1 MKWTQP
7 RLALVCGLVPTL
19 LAAVLSLTRPLNLTH
34 VEYDV
39 YDTLVRS
46 IAPRPPSRHVVIV
59 DVDEKSLTS
68 IGQWPWRRDVVGL
81 LIARLREMGAAA
93 VGVDVIFPESD
104 RDAGGAQSPD
114 SQLADTLRQ
123 GRTVLG
129 YAMRFDDGAA
139 AVAPCVKHP
148 IGLAVV
154 TPPGHDGHPLFQ
166 ATGAVCSLPLLNEA
180 AGRSGFLNAAPDADG
195 ILRRVP
201 VLMEVGGEIFPSLA
215 LATVASVAQDDNG
228 VLRIANANASTLEI
242 GGHSIPLDG
251 RGNLLVRH
259 RGEKHTFPYL
269 SAADVMHGRVARN
282 QVAGKIVFLGTTAL
296 GTREVVATPLDTLFA
311 GVEVQATVAD
321 NLLQGDFAGRPVHAV
336 AMETE
341 LVIAFGLL
349 AAVLVARV
357 GPTWGALGVMG
368 GLVALWVGAAQLLSA
383 YGTFL
388 SPLYPTLGVGGTL
401 AAMTIATVTFEQR
414 RAESARDARAASQR
428 LMVQSLLSLTGI
440 RDLET
445 GRHSSRTER
454 YTRVLAE
461 QLARNPRYASYL
473 SPERIDLLASL
484 APLHDIGKVGVPDAV
499 LNKPSELTPE
509 ELTEMRRHP
518 EYGRNVIQKAE
529 RDAGVYDDAILSL
542 AKEIVYTHHEKWD
555 GTGYPQGLRGPDIP
569 IPGRVMAL
577 VDVWDAIRTRRLY
590 DQPMS
595 SADAKAFIIKRRG
608 THFDPAVV
616 DAFEQ
621 VAEQMDEVSALASQ
635 ERGLRTTG

>member
-7 RLALVCGLVPTL
+7 RRMALVCGLVPTL
-19 LAAVLSLTRPLNLTH
+19 LAAALSLTRPVALTH

-39 YDTLVRS
+39 YDTLVRAV
-46 IAPRPPSRHVVIV
+46 APKPPSRRVVVV
-59 DVDEKSLTS
+59 DVDEKSLS
-68 IGQWPWRRDVVGL
+68 AIGQWPWRRDVIGS
-81 LIARLREMGAAA
+81 LIARLRDMGAAA
-93 VGVDVIFPESD
+93 IAVDVIFAESD
-104 RDAGGAQSPD
+104 RDAGSEHSPD
-114 SQLADTLRQ
+114 SLMADTLRP
-123 GRTVLG
+123 GRAILG

-139 AVAPCVKHP
+139 TASPCVRHP
-148 IGLAVV
+148 LGLAVIV
-154 TPPGHDGHPLFQ
+154 PPGHEGHPLFQ
-166 ATGAVCSLPLLNEA
+166 ATGAVCSLPMLNEA

-201 VLMEVGGEIFPSLA
+201 VLMEVGGEIYPSLA
-215 LATVASVAQDDNG
+215 LATVAAVARDDNA
-228 VLRIANANASTLEI
+228 VLRVHNANASALEI
-242 GGHSIPLDG
+242 GGYTIPLDG
-251 RGNLLVRH
+251 RGNLLVRY
-259 RGEKHTFPYL
+259 RGEKRTFPYL
-269 SAADVMHGRVARN
+269 SAADVIQDRVAVSD
-282 QVAGKIVFLGTTAL
+282 VAGKLVFLGTTAL

-341 LVIAFGLL
+341 AVIAFGLL
-349 AAVLVARV
+349 AAVLVSRI
-357 GPTWGALGVMG
+357 GPTWGALGGMA
-368 GLVALWVGAAQLLSA
+368 GLVLLWIGSAQALSA

-401 AAMTIATVTFEQR
+401 AAMTIASVTLERR
-414 RAESARDARAASQR
+414 RAESAGHARAASQR

-445 GRHSSRTER
+445 GRHSLRTER
-454 YTRVLAE
+454 YARVLAE
-461 QLARNPRYASYL
+461 QLSRNPRYAAYL

-509 ELTEMRRHP
+509 ELAEMRRHP
-518 EYGRNVIQKAE
+518 EYGRDVILKAE
-529 RDAGVYDDAILSL
+529 RQAGVHDDAILSL

-555 GTGYPQGLRGPDIP
+555 GSGYPQGLRGPDIP
-569 IPGRVMAL
+569 IPGRVIAL

-590 DQPMS
+590 GQPMT
-595 SADAKAFIIKRRG
+595 SAEARAFILKRRG

-616 DAFEQ
+616 DAFEE
-621 VAEQMDEVSALASQ
+621 VADQMDELSLTA
-635 ERGLRTTG
+635 

>member
-1 MKWTQP
+1 MKRSQP
-7 RLALVCGLVPTL
+7 RLAMLCGLVPTL
-19 LAAVLSLTRPLNLTH
+19 LAAVLSLTRPVSLTH

-39 YDTLVRS
+39 YDTLIRAV
-46 IAPRPPSRHVVIV
+46 APRPPSRHVVVV
-59 DVDEKSLTS
+59 DVDEKSLTAM
-68 IGQWPWRRDVVGL
+68 GQWPWRRDVIGT

-104 RDAGGAQSPD
+104 RDPGGAQSPD
-114 SQLADTLRQ
+114 NLLADTLRQ

-139 AVAPCVKHP
+139 AAPPCVEHP
-148 IGLAVV
+148 LGLAVV
-154 TPPGHDGHPLFQ
+154 TPSGHDEHPLFQ
-166 ATGAVCSLPLLNEA
+166 ATGAVCSLPLLNQA

-201 VLMEVGGEIFPSLA
+201 LLMEVGGEIYPSLA
-215 LATVASVAQDDNG
+215 LATVASVAGDDNA

-242 GGHSIPLDG
+242 GRHSIPLDG
-251 RGNLLVRH
+251 RGNLLVRY

-269 SAADVMHGRVARN
+269 SAADVMQGRIPKN
-282 QVAGKIVFLGTTAL
+282 QVAGRIVFLGTTAL

-321 NLLQGDFAGRPVHAV
+321 NLLQGDFAGRPLHAA

-341 LVIAFGLL
+341 MVIAFGLL
-349 AAVLVARV
+349 AAVLVFRV
-357 GPTWGALGVMG
+357 GPAWGALGGMS
-368 GLVALWVGAAQLLSA
+368 GLVLLWIGAAQVLSA

-401 AAMTIATVTFEQR
+401 AAMTIASVTFERR
-414 RAESARDARAASQR
+414 RADNAGEARAASQR

-461 QLARNPRYASYL
+461 QLAQNPRYTAYL

-499 LNKPSELTPE
+499 LNKPSELTPD
-509 ELTEMRRHP
+509 ELAEMRRHP
-518 EYGRNVIQKAE
+518 EYGRDVILKAE
-529 RDAGVYDDAILSL
+529 REAGVHDDVILSL

-555 GTGYPQGLRGPDIP
+555 GSGYPQGLRGPDIP

-590 DQPMS
+590 GQPMS
-595 SADAKAFIIKRRG
+595 YSEARAFILNRRG

-616 DAFEQ
+616 DAFER
-621 VAEQMDEVSALASQ
+621 VADQMDELSALAS
-635 ERGLRTTG
+635 

>member
-1 MKWTQP
+1 MKWSQP

-19 LAAVLSLTRPLNLTH
+19 LAAVLSLTRPVALTH

-39 YDTLVRS
+39 YDTLVRAVS
-46 IAPRPPSRHVVIV
+46 PRPPGSRVVVV
-59 DVDEKSLTS
+59 DVDEQSLTT
-68 IGQWPWRRDVVGL
+68 IGQWPWRRDVIGT
-81 LIARLREMGAAA
+81 LIAQLRDLGAAA

-104 RDAGGAQSPD
+104 RDADSAHSPD
-114 SQLADTLRQ
+114 RALADTLRS
-123 GRTVLG
+123 GRVVLG
-129 YAMRFDDGAA
+129 YAMRFDDRAHATGT
-139 AVAPCVKHP
+139 CVKHP
-148 IGLAVV
+148 LGLAVV

-201 VLMEVGGEIFPSLA
+201 VLMDVNGQIYPSLA
-215 LATVASVAQDDNG
+215 LATVASVARDDNA
-228 VLRIANANASTLEI
+228 VLRVVNDNASVLEV
-242 GGHSIPLDG
+242 GGLSIPLDG
-251 RGNLLVRH
+251 RGNLLVRY
-259 RGEKHTFPYL
+259 RGEKRTFPYL
-269 SAADVMHGRVARN
+269 SAADVMHGRVNRRD
-282 QVAGKIVFLGTTAL
+282 VAGKLVFLGTTAL

-321 NLLQGDFAGRPVHAV
+321 NLLQGDFGGRPVHAV

-341 LVIAFGLL
+341 AVIALGLL
-349 AAVLVARV
+349 AVVLVSRL
-357 GPTWGALGVMG
+357 GPTWGAMG
-368 GLVALWVGAAQLLSA
+368 GMVGLVLLWVGSAQMLSA
-383 YGTFL
+383 VGTFL

-401 AAMTIATVTFEQR
+401 AAMTIASVTLERR
-414 RAESARDARAASQR
+414 RADNAGEARAASQR

-461 QLARNPRYASYL
+461 QLSRNPRYASYL

-499 LNKPSELTPE
+499 LNKPSGLTPE
-509 ELTEMRRHP
+509 ELAEMRRHP
-518 EYGRNVIQKAE
+518 EYGRDVILKAE
-529 RDAGVYDDAILSL
+529 REAGVQDDAILSL

-569 IPGRVMAL
+569 IPGRVIAL

-590 DQPMS
+590 GQPMPPEE
-595 SADAKAFIIKRRG
+595 AKAFIINKRG

-616 DAFEQ
+616 DAFEE
-621 VAEQMDEVSALASQ
+621 VVDQMDEVSLTA
-635 ERGLRTTG
+635 

>member
-1 MKWTQP
+1 MKWSQP

-19 LAAVLSLTRPLNLTH
+19 LAAVLSLTRPVALTH

-46 IAPRPPSRHVVIV
+46 VTPRAPGSRVVVV
-59 DVDEKSLTS
+59 DVDEQSLTA
-68 IGQWPWRRDVVGL
+68 IGQWPWRRDVIGS
-81 LIARLREMGAAA
+81 LIARLRDLGAAA

-104 RDAGGAQSPD
+104 RDADSASSPD
-114 SQLADTLRQ
+114 RALADTLRS
-123 GRTVLG
+123 GRIVLG
-129 YAMRFDDGAA
+129 YAMRFDDRAHSTGA
-139 AVAPCVKHP
+139 CVRHP
-148 IGLAVV
+148 LGLAVV
-154 TPPGHDGHPLFQ
+154 TPPDHDAHPLFQ
-166 ATGAVCSLPLLNEA
+166 ATGAVCSLPMLNEA

-201 VLMEVGGEIFPSLA
+201 VMMAVDGQIYPSLA
-215 LATVASVAQDDNG
+215 LATVASVAKDDNA
-228 VLRIANANASTLEI
+228 VLRVVNDNASVLEV
-242 GGHSIPLDG
+242 GGLSIPLDG
-251 RGNLLVRH
+251 RGNLLVRY
-259 RGEKHTFPYL
+259 RGEKRSFPYL
-269 SAADVMHGRVARN
+269 SAADVMQGRVNRHD
-282 QVAGKIVFLGTTAL
+282 VAGKLVFLGTTAL

-321 NLLQGDFAGRPVHAV
+321 NLLQADFAGRPVHAV

-341 LVIAFGLL
+341 AVIALGLL
-349 AAVLVARV
+349 AVVLVSRL
-357 GPTWGALGVMG
+357 GPAWGAIGGMA
-368 GLVALWVGAAQLLSA
+368 GLVLVWVGSAQALSA
-383 YGTFL
+383 FGTFL

-401 AAMTIATVTFEQR
+401 AAMTIATVTLERR
-414 RAESARDARAASQR
+414 RADNAGEARAASQR

-461 QLARNPRYASYL
+461 QLSRNPQYASYL

-499 LNKPSELTPE
+499 LNKPSGLTPE
-509 ELTEMRRHP
+509 ELAEMRRHP
-518 EYGRNVIQKAE
+518 EYGRDVILKAE
-529 RDAGVYDDAILSL
+529 REAGVHDDAILSL

-555 GTGYPQGLRGPDIP
+555 GSGYPQGLRGLDIP
-569 IPGRVMAL
+569 IPGRVIAL

-590 DQPMS
+590 GQPMT
-595 SADAKAFIIKRRG
+595 ADEAKAFIIKKRG

-621 VAEQMDEVSALASQ
+621 VVDQMHDLSMTA
-635 ERGLRTTG
+635 

>member
-19 LAAVLSLTRPLNLTH
+19 LAAVLSLTRPITLTH

-39 YDTLVRS
+39 YDTLVR
-46 IAPRPPSRHVVIV
+46 AATPRPPSQHVVVV
-59 DVDEKSLTS
+59 DVDEKSLS
-68 IGQWPWRRDVVGL
+68 AIGQWPWRRDVIGT

-93 VGVDVIFPESD
+93 IAVDVIFPESD
-104 RDAGGAQSPD
+104 RDANGAHSPD

-123 GRTVLG
+123 GGAVLG

-139 AVAPCVKHP
+139 AAAPCVQHP
-148 IGLAVV
+148 LGLAVV

-166 ATGAVCSLPLLNEA
+166 ATGAMCSLPLLNEA

-201 VLMEVGGEIFPSLA
+201 VLMEVGGEIYPSLA
-215 LATVASVAQDDNG
+215 IATVASVAKDENAL
-228 VLRIANANASTLEI
+228 LRVVNANASALEI
-242 GGHSIPLDG
+242 GGQTIPLDG
-251 RGNLLVRH
+251 RGNLLLRY
-259 RGEKHTFPYL
+259 RGEKRTFPYL
-269 SAADVMHGRVARN
+269 SAADVMHGRVGRSA
-282 QVAGKIVFLGTTAL
+282 VAGKLVFLGTTAL

-341 LVIAFGLL
+341 IVIAFGLL
-349 AAVLVARV
+349 AAVLVRRV
-357 GPTWGALGVMG
+357 GPTWGALGVMS
-368 GLVALWVGAAQLLSA
+368 GLVLLWLGAAQALSA

-401 AAMTIATVTFEQR
+401 AAMTIASVTFERR
-414 RAESARDARAASQR
+414 RADNAGEARAASQR

-454 YTRVLAE
+454 YARVLAE
-461 QLARNPRYASYL
+461 QLARNPHYTAYL
-473 SPERIDLLASL
+473 SPERIELLASL

-509 ELTEMRRHP
+509 ELAEMRRHP
-518 EYGRNVIQKAE
+518 EYGRDVILKAE
-529 RDAGVYDDAILSL
+529 REAGVHDDVILSL

-595 SADAKAFIIKRRG
+595 TADAKAFIVKRRG

-621 VAEQMDEVSALASQ
+621 VADQMDELSAIAS
-635 ERGLRTTG
+635 